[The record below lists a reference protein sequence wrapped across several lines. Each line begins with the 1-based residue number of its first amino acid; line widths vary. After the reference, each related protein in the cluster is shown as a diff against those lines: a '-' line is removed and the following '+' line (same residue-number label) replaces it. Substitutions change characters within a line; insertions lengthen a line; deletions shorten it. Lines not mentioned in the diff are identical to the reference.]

1 MAQASS
7 KSKKPAPVNDNF
19 LEALRDL
26 SKGVVDDARTQL
38 HQAVTSDVRSSFGLD
53 SSGTLNPNE
62 QVSINQ
68 LQKAE
73 AQGEEQAENRFSSR
87 IEQMRSE
94 ERSRLLR
101 EEAASRSQIDSIR
114 NEILSLAKSMG
125 DFAQEV
131 QMAAMQAPA
140 NPGIYHKGFFA
151 HLKSVISLLRQ
162 RVDSSKN
169 WLASANSRANKRGHY
184 WGQVQKSGTKYM
196 LSSERYMVTST
207 G

>member
-73 AQGEEQAENRFSSR
+73 A
-87 IEQMRSE
+87 
-94 ERSRLLR
+94 
-101 EEAASRSQIDSIR
+101 
-114 NEILSLAKSMG
+114 
-125 DFAQEV
+125 
-131 QMAAMQAPA
+131 
-140 NPGIYHKGFFA
+140 
-151 HLKSVISLLRQ
+151 
-162 RVDSSKN
+162 
-169 WLASANSRANKRGHY
+169 
-184 WGQVQKSGTKYM
+184 
-196 LSSERYMVTST
+196 
-207 G
+207 